1 MTLVTTPAIIL
12 NTLRYSET
20 SKIVR
25 LATRDHGVQSAIA
38 KGALRPRSRFGAS
51 LQVHCDG
58 IAHLVLS
65 ERRELHL
72 LTGFDLV
79 RLRVSLTGDVGRYA
93 TAAVLA
99 ELMLRF
105 APAAPHPESFDVLK
119 QGLNR
124 LETAPPSAAELAP
137 VALQA
142 VWALVGA
149 LGFAP
154 ALDVCVQ
161 DGSAVP
167 ASGGLLFGTAEG
179 GALCAGCARGREV
192 VRLPETARQAL
203 VALVDPSAALP
214 VLDARHAAAHRRLV
228 ARYIRHHLA
237 ENAALP
243 ALEFW
248 QRAWG

>member
-1 MTLVTTPAIIL
+1 MPLVATPAIIL
-12 NTLRYSET
+12 STLRYSET

-25 LATRDHGVQSAIA
+25 LATRDHAVQSANA

-51 LQVHCDG
+51 LQPHCDG
-58 IAHLVLS
+58 VAHLILS
-65 ERRELHL
+65 ERRELHI
-72 LTGFDLV
+72 LTAFDLV
-79 RLRVSLTGDVGRYA
+79 RLRVSLAGHVARYA

-105 APAAPHPESFDVLK
+105 APAAPHPESFDVLQ

-124 LETAPPSAAELAP
+124 LETTAASELAP

-154 ALDVCVQ
+154 ALGACVQ
-161 DGSAVP
+161 DGTPVP

-179 GALCAGCARGREV
+179 GALCAGCARGRDV

-203 VALVDPSAALP
+203 AALVDPSAAPP
-214 VLDARHAAAHRRLV
+214 VLEARHAAAHRRLV

-237 ENAALP
+237 ESGALP